1 MLAIERVT
9 LNSVKKIIGVFLAN
23 YALFLRPEIFNGKP
37 YDIISVPSY
46 AAGMYHRTKV
56 RYHIGDISPVPAGT
70 DIIEKSLFC
79 QADKRGIFFGRGDA
93 IRTRNLRF
101 WRPLLYR

>member
-9 LNSVKKIIGVFLAN
+9 LNSVKKIIGVFSAN

-46 AAGMYHRTKV
+46 AAGMYRRTKV

-79 QADKRGIFFGRGDA
+79 QSDKRGIFFGRGDA